1 MYENPQLISLLK
13 DRKLKVTSTRLTVL
27 SIIYEYPK
35 AIPYSKLQ
43 KALHNFDRVTL
54 YRTLNALTE
63 NGIIHKAM
71 VDENE
76 NFYALCSSNCTSEI
90 HNHKHVHF
98 KCKHC
103 KEVSCVQSDNAI
115 DFSIPGYFVE
125 NFEIEAT
132 GICKGCNV
140 SFSQSIKKRL

>member
-1 MYENPQLISLLK
+1 MRMKIFTHYAVVIVHLKYITISMF
-13 DRKLKVTSTRLTVL
+13 T
-27 SIIYEYPK
+27 
-35 AIPYSKLQ
+35 
-43 KALHNFDRVTL
+43 
-54 YRTLNALTE
+54 
-63 NGIIHKAM
+63 
-71 VDENE
+71 
-76 NFYALCSSNCTSEI
+76 
-90 HNHKHVHF
+90 F

-140 SFSQSIKKRL
+140 SFSQSIKKRP